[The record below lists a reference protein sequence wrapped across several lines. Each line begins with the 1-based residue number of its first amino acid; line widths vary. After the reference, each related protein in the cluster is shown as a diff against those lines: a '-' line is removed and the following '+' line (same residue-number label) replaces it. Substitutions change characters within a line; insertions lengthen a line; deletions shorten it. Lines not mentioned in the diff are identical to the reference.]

1 MPKFKY
7 RQQYYDIAP
16 KSQAA
21 SSFEDRLESQL
32 SQNVAL
38 LLVDKNYESIENQAL
53 FALTSLMKEY
63 LVEIGSEI
71 KNTSEM

>member
-1 MPKFKY
+1 MPNFKY

-16 KSQAA
+16 KNQAA
-21 SSFEDRLESQL
+21 SSFQDKLEDQL
-32 SQNVAL
+32 SQNIAL
-38 LLVDKNYESIENQAL
+38 LLVDKSYESIENQAL

-63 LVEIGSEI
+63 IVEIGSEI